1 MSLRR
6 DGLPSAQFLLHD
18 IQSRLLLV
26 TCSGAR
32 KQGANRPNR
41 LSVTSDNPADVGL
54 PQLQPENDNAAVG
67 NLREHNFVREFDELA
82 DDKLEELSHAFELS
96 DRWRVVQSE
105 RPVSVLRRPL
115 SRSGRPRFRPLCSA
129 KVCVNW
135 GSTPQ
140 LFSLIRLQLQPARP
154 RRAP

>member
-6 DGLPSAQFLLHD
+6 DGLPSAPFLLHD
-18 IQSRLLLV
+18 IQSRLLPV
-26 TCSGAR
+26 TRRGAR
-32 KQGANRPNR
+32 KQGANRANR

-96 DRWRVVQSE
+96 DALARCPICAFR
-105 RPVSVLRRPL
+105 VLRRLFQEAGAQARDP
-115 SRSGRPRFRPLCSA
+115 SVPA
-129 KVCVNW
+129 KV
-135 GSTPQ
+135 
-140 LFSLIRLQLQPARP
+140 
-154 RRAP
+154 

>member
-6 DGLPSAQFLLHD
+6 DGLPSAPFLLHD
-18 IQSRLLLV
+18 IQSRLLPV
-26 TCSGAR
+26 TCRGAR

-54 PQLQPENDNAAVG
+54 PQLQSENDNAAVG

-96 DRWRVVQSE
+96 E
-105 RPVSVLRRPL
+105 AL
-115 SRSGRPRFRPLCSA
+115 
-129 KVCVNW
+129 
-135 GSTPQ
+135 
-140 LFSLIRLQLQPARP
+140 ARCP
-154 RRAP
+154 IL